1 MAGHGL
7 RKFFDTTLKLNQN
20 LNPAIVERLMSH
32 KSKSI
37 PLDSSY
43 FCPSDN
49 DLFEVYQKAIPSLTI
64 DKSSRLEFELEKNKE
79 RLAKLENTK
88 DRRIEELENDMRVI
102 KEFAKS
108 IRKESD
114 LP

>member
-1 MAGHGL
+1 MSAHGI

-32 KSKSI
+32 KSRSI

-43 FCPSDN
+43 FCPTVN

-64 DKSSRLEFELEKNKE
+64 DKSSRLEIELEQNKQ
-79 RLAKLENTK
+79 RLQKLENTK
-88 DRRIEELENDMRVI
+88 DRRIEELESDMRII

-108 IRKESD
+108 IRKESS
-114 LP
+114 

>member
-1 MAGHGL
+1 
-7 RKFFDTTLKLNQN
+7 
-20 LNPAIVERLMSH
+20 MS
-32 KSKSI
+32 
-37 PLDSSY
+37 
-43 FCPSDN
+43 SDN

-88 DRRIEELENDMRVI
+88 YRRIEELENDMRII

-108 IRKESD
+108 IRKESS
-114 LP
+114 